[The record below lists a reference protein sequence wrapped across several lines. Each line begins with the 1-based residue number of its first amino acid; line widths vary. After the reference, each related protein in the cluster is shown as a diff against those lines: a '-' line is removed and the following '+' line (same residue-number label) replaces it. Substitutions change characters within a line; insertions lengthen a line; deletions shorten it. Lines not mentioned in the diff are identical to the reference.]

1 MKMKNPQQREN
12 EEAFSRLVAI
22 MERLRAPDGCP
33 WDREQDFSSLRRYIV
48 EEAYEL
54 VEAIEGDGDRAV
66 LEESGDLLLQ
76 VVFISQIASEKG
88 LFSIREVLDG
98 ICSKLV
104 QRHPHVFG
112 DLNVADSDEVMR
124 NWEAIKTVEKKKN
137 GADSS
142 ILSGIPR
149 SMPSLLKAYR
159 IQERAAKFG
168 FDWPAGDA
176 TPVLAKVDE
185 ELSEIR
191 EALSEK
197 SAPRLAEEIGDLL
210 FATVNLSRHSGV
222 NPEEALQQASR
233 KFAERFRLVEHSVAE
248 TGKPWKE
255 FSLDELDDFW
265 EKAKQSC

>member
-1 MKMKNPQQREN
+1 MENQRREI

-22 MERLRAPDGCP
+22 MQRLRAPDGCP

-54 VEAIEGDGDRAV
+54 VEAIEEDTERAV
-66 LEESGDLLLQ
+66 MEESGDLLLQ

-88 LFSIREVLDG
+88 LFSIREVLNG

-112 DLNVADSDEVMR
+112 DLTVADSDEVMR

-159 IQERAAKFG
+159 IQERAAKLG

-176 TPVLAKVDE
+176 APVLAKVGE

-191 EALSEK
+191 EALSGNCA
-197 SAPRLAEEIGDLL
+197 SRIAEEIGDLL
-210 FATVNLSRHSGV
+210 FAAVNLSRHCGV
-222 NPEEALQQASR
+222 NPEEALQQASK
-233 KFAERFRLVEHSVAE
+233 KFAERFRLVERSVAE

-255 FSLDELDDFW
+255 FRLDELDDFW

>member
-1 MKMKNPQQREN
+1 MEGRHDDRDGD
-12 EEAFSRLVAI
+12 FSQLVSI
-22 MERLRAPDGCP
+22 MEKLRGPGGCP
-33 WDREQDFSSLRRYIV
+33 WDKEQDFGTLRRYIV

-54 VEAIEGDGDRAV
+54 VEAIEDGDERAI

-76 VVFISQIASEKG
+76 VVFIAQIASEKG
-88 LFSIREVLDG
+88 SFTIRDVLRK
-98 ICSKLV
+98 ICSKLI

-112 DLNVADSDEVMR
+112 DLNVADSEEVMR

-137 GADSS
+137 GNDSS

-149 SMPSLLKAYR
+149 SMPSLLKAFR
-159 IQERAAKFG
+159 TQERAAKFG

-176 TPVLAKVDE
+176 SPVLGKVKE
-185 ELSEIR
+185 ELAEIQ
-191 EALSEK
+191 EALS
-197 SAPRLAEEIGDLL
+197 SGHGSRIGEEIGDLL
-210 FATVNLSRHSGV
+210 FAAVNLSRHCGV

-233 KFAERFRLVEHSVAE
+233 KFAERFRFVENSVAE
-248 TGKPWKE
+248 SGRPWKE

>member
-1 MKMKNPQQREN
+1 MEKNRSDI
-12 EEAFSRLVAI
+12 EASFSRLVSI
-22 MERLRAPDGCP
+22 MEKLRAPDGCP

-54 VEAIEGDGDRAV
+54 VEAIEGDGERAI

-88 LFSIREVLDG
+88 LFSIRDVLDG
-98 ICSKLV
+98 ISAKLV

-112 DLNVADSDEVMR
+112 NIIVADSEEVMR
-124 NWEAIKTVEKKKN
+124 NWEAIKTVEKRNN
-137 GADSS
+137 GTDAS

-168 FDWPAGDA
+168 FDWPAEDKSH
-176 TPVLAKVDE
+176 VLGKVRE
-185 ELSEIR
+185 ELSEVE
-191 EALSEK
+191 EALENGNPN
-197 SAPRLAEEIGDLL
+197 ALLEEMGDLF
-210 FATVNLSRHSGV
+210 FALVNLSRHCEI
-222 NPEEALQQASR
+222 NPEEALQRASR
-233 KFAERFRLVEHSVAE
+233 KFADRFRHVERSVAE
-248 TGKPWKE
+248 SGKPWNK